1 MLDMSN
7 GGFLTGV
14 ILFVLGYI
22 VFIVLALLVNF
33 GDTALRNWF
42 RPNAAR
48 GETHETVIQTFCSEH
63 FSDVQLE
70 CETTCP
76 ICLDIMNPGETVKE
90 LQCKHC
96 YHSNCLLGWV
106 TRDLGGK
113 AMKCP
118 MCRQTIVS
126 EDLTAKV

>member
-1 MLDMSN
+1 MLGMSN

-14 ILFVLGYI
+14 ILVFLGYI
-22 VFIVLALLVNF
+22 LFIMLALLVNF

-42 RPNAAR
+42 RPDAALR
-48 GETHETVIQTFCSEH
+48 ETHETVIQTFCDEH

-96 YHSNCLLGWV
+96 YHSSCLLGWV
-106 TRDLGGK
+106 TRDPGGK
-113 AMKCP
+113 VMKCP
-118 MCRQTIVS
+118 MCRQSIVS
-126 EDLTAKV
+126 ENLAVEV